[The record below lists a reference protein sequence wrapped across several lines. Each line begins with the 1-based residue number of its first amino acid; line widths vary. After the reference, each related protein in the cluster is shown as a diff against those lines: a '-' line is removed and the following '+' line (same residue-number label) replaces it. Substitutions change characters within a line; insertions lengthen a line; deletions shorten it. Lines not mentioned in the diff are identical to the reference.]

1 MKTIKGPVSV
11 SINRSTG
18 GGTAD
23 TIHLRIDEEQS
34 GSGVDVEFSLEE
46 FARVV
51 TGLSM
56 MGIKATWQSPER
68 LGLVRN
74 YKTLPVLRVQGKD
87 GPDLEASLL
96 PYEVDGWIGQRADLR
111 NHNNRNRG
119 EADIYRVGFVR
130 WVAQPAPT
138 VPEK

>member
-1 MKTIKGPVSV
+1 MASIKGPVSV

-18 GGTAD
+18 GGQAD
-23 TIHLRIDEEQS
+23 KINIRIDEEQS
-34 GSGVDVEFSLEE
+34 GAGVIVEFSLEE

-56 MGIKATWQSPER
+56 MGIQATWQSPER

-74 YKTLPVLRVQGKD
+74 YKTIPVLRVQGAE
-87 GPDLEASLL
+87 GPDLEASLA
-96 PYEVDGWIGQRADLR
+96 PYETEGWIGQRADLR

-119 EADIYRVGFVR
+119 EQDIYRVGFVR
-130 WVAQPAPT
+130 WVAPTPT